1 MQIRNALIVLTKL
14 LPQYPKVQHL
24 AIALDK
30 RVEKIIEEEKKDRPD
45 LFALATG
52 LAVFDFQSTFMLF
65 CILFQL
71 LWDAKGPESKFCCR
85 NRLP

>member
-1 MQIRNALIVLTKL
+1 MCLESKDYLQIRNALIVLTKL

-30 RVEKIIEEEKKDRPD
+30 RVEKIIGKEGKDRPD

-52 LAVFDFQSTFMLF
+52 
-65 CILFQL
+65 
-71 LWDAKGPESKFCCR
+71 
-85 NRLP
+85 

>member
-52 LAVFDFQSTFMLF
+52 SVFICSFLKM
-65 CILFQL
+65 
-71 LWDAKGPESKFCCR
+71 
-85 NRLP
+85 

>member
-14 LPQYPKVQHL
+14 YVLPQYPKVQHL

-52 LAVFDFQSTFMLF
+52 
-65 CILFQL
+65 
-71 LWDAKGPESKFCCR
+71 
-85 NRLP
+85 

>member
-1 MQIRNALIVLTKL
+1 MQIRNALIVLTKV

-52 LAVFDFQSTFMLF
+52 
-65 CILFQL
+65 
-71 LWDAKGPESKFCCR
+71 
-85 NRLP
+85 

>member
-1 MQIRNALIVLTKL
+1 MCLESKDYMQIRNALIVLTKL

-52 LAVFDFQSTFMLF
+52 
-65 CILFQL
+65 
-71 LWDAKGPESKFCCR
+71 WDDD
-85 NRLP
+85 NRE

>member
-45 LFALATG
+45 LFALATR
-52 LAVFDFQSTFMLF
+52 LALFDVQSTFYV
-65 CILFQL
+65 LFQL
-71 LWDAKGPESKFCCR
+71 LWNAEGTESKPCCR
-85 NRLP
+85 DGLP